1 MLIIDLS
8 VLKRVLVVD
17 DDPDVLEVFQEVLET
32 EHYKVYP
39 LLSPRYIFKT
49 IKDFRPDLIILDIM
63 LNGMDGRA
71 VFKELRLNAET
82 AGIPI
87 IMASARYDE
96 NYIISQKYHPDDYLE
111 KPFNITDL
119 LRKVG
124 ALIEN

>member
-1 MLIIDLS
+1 M
-8 VLKRVLVVD
+8 D
-17 DDPDVLEVFQEVLET
+17 DDPDVLEVFQDVLET

-49 IKDFRPDLIILDIM
+49 IKDFSPDLIILDIM

-82 AGIPI
+82 AHIPI

-96 NYIISQKYHPDDYLE
+96 NYIASQRYHPNDYLE
-111 KPFNITDL
+111 KPFNIADL
-119 LRKVG
+119 LQKVD

>member
-1 MLIIDLS
+1 M
-8 VLKRVLVVD
+8 LVVD
-17 DDPDVLEVFQEVLET
+17 DDPDVLEVFQDVLET

-49 IKDFRPDLIILDIM
+49 IKDFSPDLIILDIM

-82 AGIPI
+82 AHIPI

-96 NYIISQKYHPDDYLE
+96 NYIASQRYHPNDYLE
-111 KPFNITDL
+111 KPFNIADL
-119 LRKVG
+119 LQKVD

>member
-1 MLIIDLS
+1 M
-8 VLKRVLVVD
+8 KRVLVVD
-17 DDPDVLEVFQEVLET
+17 DDPDVLEVFQDVLET

-49 IKDFRPDLIILDIM
+49 IKDFSPDLIILDIM

-82 AGIPI
+82 AHIPI

-96 NYIISQKYHPDDYLE
+96 NYIASQRYHPNDYLE
-111 KPFNITDL
+111 KPFNIADL
-119 LRKVG
+119 LQKVD

>member
-1 MLIIDLS
+1 MNQTKKLYLA
-8 VLKRVLVVD
+8 LVD

-82 AGIPI
+82 ADIPI

-96 NYIISQKYHPDDYLE
+96 NYIISQKYHPDDYLQ

-119 LRKVG
+119 LQKVG
-124 ALIEN
+124 ALMEN

>member
-1 MLIIDLS
+1 LILS

-71 VFKELRLNAET
+71 VFKELRLNPET

-96 NYIISQKYHPDDYLE
+96 NYIASQKYHPDDYLE

-124 ALIEN
+124 ALMEN

>member
-1 MLIIDLS
+1 M
-8 VLKRVLVVD
+8 D

-71 VFKELRLNAET
+71 VFKELRLNPET
-82 AGIPI
+82 ACIPI

-96 NYIISQKYHPDDYLE
+96 NYIASQKYHPDDYLE

-124 ALIEN
+124 ALMEN